1 METTI
6 RYDYAC
12 IKEEENAKIP
22 ETMWY
27 QRKNGRTNF
36 EFLNIGQL
44 TPLKEKHNTIISVK
58 NYINRC
64 RILYTNSNRSF
75 AERCKNVEA
84 DIREE
89 MISAVAKEH
98 KGNKKYAEKYA
109 LSDEFQKN
117 LKEKV
122 DNTTYKMFKKI
133 YDSDESLQNIYHHLY
148 CKRIEK
154 AINEGKPLNEQ
165 RMVVFSFVPASLGFD
180 VDCFKIDA
188 LSVFR
193 G

>member
-6 RYDYAC
+6 RYDYAL
-12 IKEEENAKIP
+12 IKEKEKAKIP

-27 QRKNGRTNF
+27 QRENGRENF

-58 NYINRC
+58 NYINKC
-64 RILYTNSNRSF
+64 KILYCNSNRGF
-75 AERCKNVEA
+75 TERCKNVEA

-98 KGNKKYAEKYA
+98 KGNRKYAEKYA

-117 LKEKV
+117 LKESV
-122 DNTTYKMFKKI
+122 DDATYKMFKKI
-133 YDSDESLQNIYHHLY
+133 YDSDVSLQNNLRYLY
-148 CKRIEK
+148 CRRIK
-154 AINEGKPLNEQ
+154 QAINKGKPLEEQ
-165 RMVVFSFVPASLGFD
+165 REVIFSFLPGSLGFD
-180 VDCFKIDA
+180 VDCYKIDA
-188 LSVFR
+188 VEVF
-193 G
+193 